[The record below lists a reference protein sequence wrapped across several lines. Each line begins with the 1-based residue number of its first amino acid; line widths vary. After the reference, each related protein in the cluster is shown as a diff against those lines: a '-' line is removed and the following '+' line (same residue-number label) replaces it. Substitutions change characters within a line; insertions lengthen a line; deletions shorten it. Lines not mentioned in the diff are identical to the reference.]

1 MLKAMEDQ
9 KQNIQ
14 SQKKRRTLY
23 QVCFKRFF
31 DIVLSLLAIVLLS
44 PLFLIIWI
52 LHKIFIRGG
61 HAIFTQ
67 YRPGLNGKIFKIYK
81 FRSMTNEKDEEGNF
95 KPDIYRI
102 TTFGKILRKSSLD
115 ELPQLFNILKGDM
128 SIVGPRPRMLKDVV
142 FYDKAALDTYRVRPG
157 LTGMDQVSN
166 GRQGL
171 SWEDTFAIDE
181 KYASKVTFW
190 RDLWILLKTPFA
202 IFGGSKNGAEM
213 GNKGL
218 YGNYLLRAGKI
229 TPQQYKERMKLAKK
243 LANPHAVLQE
253 PLEHLNSNEDEV
265 ESA

>member
-1 MLKAMEDQ
+1 MQTQ
-9 KQNIQ
+9 KQNCQ
-14 SQKKRRTLY
+14 QKKHRTLY
-23 QVCFKRFF
+23 QLFFKRFF
-31 DIVLSLLAIVLLS
+31 DVVLSFLAIVLLS
-44 PLFLIIWI
+44 PLFLIILI

-81 FRSMTNEKDEEGNF
+81 FRSMTNEKDEDGNF

-102 TTFGKILRKSSLD
+102 TTFGKILRKLSLD

-142 FYDKAALDTYRVRPG
+142 FYDRAALDTYRVRPG

-181 KYASKVTFW
+181 KYASKVSFW
-190 RDLWILLKTPFA
+190 RDLWILIKTPFA
-202 IFGGSKNGAEM
+202 ICGGSKNGAEM
-213 GNKGL
+213 GGKGL
-218 YGNYLLRAGKI
+218 YGNYLLRKAKI
-229 TPQQYKERMKLAKK
+229 TPEQYRERMKLASE
-243 LANPHAVLQE
+243 LAKPHAVLKE
-253 PLEHLNSNEDEV
+253 PIEHLNSV
-265 ESA
+265 ESKTELN

>member
-1 MLKAMEDQ
+1 MMEAQ
-9 KQNIQ
+9 KPNCQ
-14 SQKKRRTLY
+14 STKKTRRTLY
-23 QVCFKRFF
+23 QVFFKRFF
-31 DIVLSLLAIVLLS
+31 DIVLSLLAIILLS
-44 PLFLIIWI
+44 PLFLVIWI

-61 HAIFTQ
+61 SVIFTQ

-81 FRSMTNEKDEEGNF
+81 FRSMTNEKDEAGNY

-102 TTFGKILRKSSLD
+102 TTFGKILRKLSLD

-142 FYDKAALDTYRVRPG
+142 FYDQAALATYRVRPG

-202 IFGGSKNGAEM
+202 IFGGSKNGAEV
-213 GNKGL
+213 GSKGL

-229 TPQQYKERMKLAKK
+229 TAEQYKARIKLAKDLSK
-243 LANPHAVLQE
+243 PHAVLRE
-253 PLEHLNSNEDEV
+253 PLEHIETNQTPTESLN
-265 ESA
+265 

>member
-1 MLKAMEDQ
+1 MEAQ
-9 KQNIQ
+9 KQNVQ
-14 SQKKRRTLY
+14 AKTALKKPRRTLY
-23 QVCFKRFF
+23 QLFFKRFF
-31 DIVLSLLAIVLLS
+31 DIVLSLLAIILLS

-61 HAIFTQ
+61 RAIFTQ

-81 FRSMTNEKDEEGNF
+81 FRSMTNEKDENGNF

-102 TTFGKILRKSSLD
+102 TTFGKILRKLSLD

-142 FYDKAALDTYRVRPG
+142 FYDQTALATYRVRPG

-190 RDLWILLKTPFA
+190 RDLWIVLKTPFA
-202 IFGGSKNGAEM
+202 LCGGTKNGAEV
-213 GNKGL
+213 GAKGL

-229 TPQQYKERMKLAKK
+229 TPEQYKARMKLAKE
-243 LANPHAVLQE
+243 LSHSGAVLRE
-253 PLEHLNSNEDEV
+253 PLEHLDTTV
-265 ESA
+265 DTTK